1 AFVAQDMKRMIALTS
16 VNHMGYVLLGTFTL
30 GSIGVSAAV
39 FQMFAHGLA
48 VGMLFLM
55 SGYIHEQTG
64 TRNINELKGLRGR
77 MPTTTLLLILASM
90 AAMAVP
96 GFANFISEYQ
106 VIQGA
111 LSANYL
117 FGLAILAPALTVG
130 YFLWM
135 LRRVVMT
142 PGVGPRNEI
151 QLHSQLILTAFL
163 VPLLVFGGFQIDIF
177 TYFFP
182 GVLLLVSLFVAIS
195 SLDYMKRDANT
206 APYFALLLLSTLGMI
221 VLAASMDLVLLY
233 VGWELMSIPTYA
245 LTAIKKKDP
254 NSNEAAVKFFVMS
267 ALSSALLVF
276 AISLTFGITGST
288 SLPAIASSL
297 LTLTGD
303 TRSFALIAIVMF
315 VAGFGVKMAVVPF
328 HMWIPD
334 AFEGAPTTVSALLAA
349 GAKMAAFAAAFR
361 VFIVAFG
368 TVNIDWYS
376 TFAIVA
382 IATMTLGNVA
392 ALMQK
397 SFTRLL
403 AYSSIAQA
411 GYVMIALAAPIT
423 ASGSSLG
430 LAGGLFHVLNY
441 SIVKTAAF
449 VAAAAVATKL
459 PLNTLDSFNG
469 LAKRMPQTAFNITI
483 FFLALAGVPP
493 LNGFFSKVMLFTG
506 AVFSPY
512 SWGGYLAIAALLNS
526 GFSMSYYGW
535 LIKRMYFDDPADSSR
550 IKEPRAYTS
559 VMWMATALV
568 FIIGLYPDPWI
579 RLVQGSAASLVPVPT
594 H

>member
-1 AFVAQDMKRMIALTS
+1 MCCQVSSRGGDRITDLWVLTPFVSLAVFGLLVTPAGLIRRGKSPIGIGAYAGLAGIVIALVSTIW
-16 VNHMGYVLLGTFTL
+16 LGFNS
-30 GSIGVSAAV
+30 GS
-39 FQMFAHGLA
+39 
-48 VGMLFLM
+48 
-55 SGYIHEQTG
+55 
-64 TRNINELKGLRGR
+64 
-77 MPTTTLLLILASM
+77 P
-90 AAMAVP
+90 
-96 GFANFISEYQ
+96 IS
-106 VIQGA
+106 
-111 LSANYL
+111 
-117 FGLAILAPALTVG
+117 
-130 YFLWM
+130 
-135 LRRVVMT
+135 
-142 PGVGPRNEI
+142 
-151 QLHSQLILTAFL
+151 
-163 VPLLVFGGFQIDIF
+163 FGGFQVDLF
-177 TYFFP
+177 TYFFA

-195 SLDYMKRDANT
+195 SFDFMKGDANT
-206 APYFALLLLSTLGMI
+206 APYFGLLLLSTLGMI

-288 SLPAIASSL
+288 SLPAITSSL
-297 LTLTGD
+297 GTLTGD

-334 AFEGAPTTVSALLAA
+334 AFEGAPTTVSALLAS

-361 VFIVAFG
+361 VFIVGFS
-368 TVNIDWYS
+368 TINVDWYS

-411 GYVMIALAAPIT
+411 GYVLIALATPFT
-423 ASGSSLG
+423 VTTVTREPLG

-441 SIVKTAAF
+441 SIVKTGAF
-449 VAAAAVATKL
+449 VAAAAVATRL
-459 PLNTLDSFNG
+459 PVNTLDSFTRLG
-469 LAKRMPQTAFNITI
+469 RRMPQTAFNITI

-506 AVFSPY
+506 AVYSPF
-512 SWGGYLAIAALLNS
+512 SWGGYLAVTALINS

-535 LIKRMYFDDPADSSR
+535 IIKRMYFDDPADSSTLS
-550 IKEPRAYTS
+550 EPKAYTS
-559 VMWMATALV
+559 VMWVATALV
-568 FIIGLYPDPWI
+568 FIIGIYPDPWI
-579 RLVQGSAASLVPVPT
+579 RLVLSVAGSL
-594 H
+594 

>member
-1 AFVAQDMKRMIALTS
+1 MTGIVIALASTIW
-16 VNHMGYVLLGTFTL
+16 LGFY
-30 GSIGVSAAV
+30 G
-39 FQMFAHGLA
+39 
-48 VGMLFLM
+48 
-55 SGYIHEQTG
+55 
-64 TRNINELKGLRGR
+64 
-77 MPTTTLLLILASM
+77 
-90 AAMAVP
+90 
-96 GFANFISEYQ
+96 
-106 VIQGA
+106 
-111 LSANYL
+111 
-117 FGLAILAPALTVG
+117 
-130 YFLWM
+130 
-135 LRRVVMT
+135 
-142 PGVGPRNEI
+142 GP
-151 QLHSQLILTAFL
+151 SQI
-163 VPLLVFGGFQIDIF
+163 FGGFQIDLF
-177 TYFFP
+177 TYFFT

-195 SLDYMKRDANT
+195 SLDYMKGDSNT
-206 APYFALLLLSTLGMI
+206 APYFGLLLLSTLGMI
-221 VLAASMDLVLLY
+221 VLAASMDLILLY

-276 AISLTFGITGST
+276 AISMTFGVTGST

-297 LTLTGD
+297 ATLTGD

-334 AFEGAPTTVSALLAA
+334 AFEGAPTTISALLAA

-361 VFIVAFG
+361 VFIVAFT

-411 GYVMIALAAPIT
+411 GYVMIALATPFT
-423 ASGSSLG
+423 ASSSPPGSPLG
-430 LAGGLFHVLNY
+430 LGGGLFHVLNY
-441 SIVKTAAF
+441 SIVKTALF

-459 PLNTLDSFNG
+459 PINTLDSFNG
-469 LAKRMPQTAFNITI
+469 LARRMPQTAFNITI

-506 AVFSPY
+506 AVYSPY

-550 IKEPRAYTS
+550 INEPWAYTS

-579 RLVQGSAASLVPVPT
+579 RLVQNAAASLLPT

>member
-1 AFVAQDMKRMIALTS
+1 LTGIVIALASTIW
-16 VNHMGYVLLGTFTL
+16 LGFY
-30 GSIGVSAAV
+30 G
-39 FQMFAHGLA
+39 
-48 VGMLFLM
+48 
-55 SGYIHEQTG
+55 
-64 TRNINELKGLRGR
+64 
-77 MPTTTLLLILASM
+77 
-90 AAMAVP
+90 
-96 GFANFISEYQ
+96 
-106 VIQGA
+106 
-111 LSANYL
+111 
-117 FGLAILAPALTVG
+117 
-130 YFLWM
+130 
-135 LRRVVMT
+135 
-142 PGVGPRNEI
+142 GP
-151 QLHSQLILTAFL
+151 SQI
-163 VPLLVFGGFQIDIF
+163 FGGFQIDLF
-177 TYFFP
+177 TYFFT

-195 SLDYMKRDANT
+195 SLDYMKGDSNT
-206 APYFALLLLSTLGMI
+206 APYFGLLLLSTLGMI
-221 VLAASMDLVLLY
+221 VLAASMDLILLY

-276 AISLTFGITGST
+276 AISMTFGITGST

-297 LTLTGD
+297 ATLTGD

-334 AFEGAPTTVSALLAA
+334 AFEGAPTTISALLAA

-361 VFIVAFG
+361 VFIVAFT

-411 GYVMIALAAPIT
+411 GYVMIALATPFT
-423 ASGSSLG
+423 ASSSPPGSPLG

-441 SIVKTAAF
+441 SIVKTALF

-459 PLNTLDSFNG
+459 PINTLDSFNG
-469 LAKRMPQTAFNITI
+469 LARRMPQTAFNITI

-506 AVFSPY
+506 AVYSPY

-550 IKEPRAYTS
+550 INEPWAYTS

-568 FIIGLYPDPWI
+568 FIIGIYPDPWI
-579 RLVQGSAASLVPVPT
+579 RLVQNAAASLLPT

>member
-1 AFVAQDMKRMIALTS
+1 MKGDTNM
-16 VNHMGYVLLGTFTL
+16 
-30 GSIGVSAAV
+30 
-39 FQMFAHGLA
+39 
-48 VGMLFLM
+48 
-55 SGYIHEQTG
+55 
-64 TRNINELKGLRGR
+64 
-77 MPTTTLLLILASM
+77 
-90 AAMAVP
+90 
-96 GFANFISEYQ
+96 
-106 VIQGA
+106 
-111 LSANYL
+111 
-117 FGLAILAPALTVG
+117 
-130 YFLWM
+130 
-135 LRRVVMT
+135 
-142 PGVGPRNEI
+142 
-151 QLHSQLILTAFL
+151 
-163 VPLLVFGGFQIDIF
+163 
-177 TYFFP
+177 
-182 GVLLLVSLFVAIS
+182 
-195 SLDYMKRDANT
+195 
-206 APYFALLLLSTLGMI
+206 APYFGLLLLSTLGMI
-221 VLAASMDLVLLY
+221 VLAASMDLILLY

-245 LTAIKKKDP
+245 LTAIRKKDP
-254 NSNEAAVKFFVMS
+254 NSNEAAVKFFVLS
-267 ALSSALLVF
+267 ALSSALLVY

-288 SLPAIASSL
+288 NLQVIAGSLG
-297 LTLTGD
+297 TLTGD

-361 VFIVAFG
+361 VFIVAMP

-382 IATMTLGNVA
+382 VATMTLGNVA

-411 GYVMIALAAPIT
+411 GYVLIALATPST
-423 ASGSSLG
+423 AVGTSGIPLG

-469 LAKRMPQTAFNITI
+469 LARRMPQTAFNITI

-506 AVFSPY
+506 AVYSPY
-512 SWGGYLAIAALLNS
+512 SWGAYLAIAALLNS

-535 LIKRMYFDDPADSSR
+535 MIKRMYFDEPADSSR
-550 IKEPRAYTS
+550 IPEPRAYTS
-559 VMWMATALV
+559 VMWAATALV

-579 RLVQGSAASLVPVPT
+579 RIVQNAAASLVAL
-594 H
+594 